1 MEKIAI
7 ITSGFLPVP
16 ASKGG
21 AVENIVVNLLNENEK
36 NNKVEFNVV
45 SIFDDIS
52 YNESKKY
59 SKFYKSKSF
68 NKIYR

>member
-36 NNKVEFNVV
+36 NV
-45 SIFDDIS
+45 
-52 YNESKKY
+52 
-59 SKFYKSKSF
+59 
-68 NKIYR
+68 